1 MSCFSKEMSA
11 MRAPGIRR
19 ENLCSWLRVGL
30 TRATSSVVAGLAVAL
45 FASAVHAENAP
56 WSERI
61 ANSLLLPH
69 RTTQPEEEVSAT
81 FDAET
86 GFVLQGLE
94 AEWYNTANGEY
105 YRRAK
110 DIIDAAVQAH
120 DGSGSANQPVDAA
133 GQPGRQLLLFYR
145 VTLHENYYHSAEK
158 LRRQL
163 AASCGISAAEGQP
176 AQAGNQPA
184 KHICKAE
191 PFLAE
196 FASVFDKPQDFAP
209 LTKDFLAWDLKSNPG
224 SSGHAEKLSGADA
237 ATSEAEL
244 AAALVDTLQYYPRNE
259 PGRAQIVAILSRIAS
274 TTESELNEMG
284 NSSIHRT
291 ASPSS
296 ACLYVYALLKGVRL
310 GFLPTHFTAVAEG
323 VWNTIVKDCVHVNAN
338 GTIGLS
344 PASEDN
350 PEHATSQQS
359 AVRSS
364 RASEQHGIGVLLMAA
379 TEVDLAPTASGARGQ
394 TVMVD
399 SWYNSQQRKN
409 AADQMEYFHYKW
421 SDISDSGYSLL
432 GRMFQSRGAS
442 LETLTA
448 APTQAKL
455 RKAQFY
461 IIVSPDIPVKNPNPH
476 YMNEQDAAEIAA
488 WVHEGGVLILM
499 ENDPPN
505 ADITH
510 LNLLSDRFGIHFDDV
525 LKHHIIGEQVED
537 GRIQVEA
544 GGPLFHQAH
553 TLYMKDTCAISV
565 LGAATALLRDRGDIV
580 MAMTKYGRGTVFAA
594 VDPWLYNEY
603 TDGRRNTQIYSQ
615 FDNFAGGKE
624 VVRWLLEQ
632 RPDANSGTRKN
643 VEK

>member
-1 MSCFSKEMSA
+1 MFA
-11 MRAPGIRR
+11 LRLPGIRHI
-19 ENLCSWLRVGL
+19 NLCSRLQVGL
-30 TRATSSVVAGLAVAL
+30 TRATSCAVAGLAVAL
-45 FASAVHAENAP
+45 FAPAAYAENAA

-69 RTTQPEEEVSAT
+69 RTTQPAEGVSAA

-86 GFVLQGLE
+86 GFVVQGLE
-94 AEWYNTANGEY
+94 AEWYNTANGDY

-110 DIIDAAVQAH
+110 EIIDAVLPVR
-120 DGSGSANQPVDAA
+120 DGSGSSDQPADAA
-133 GQPGRQLLLFYR
+133 GQLGRQLLLFYR
-145 VTLHENYYHSAEK
+145 VTLHENYYHAAEK

-163 AASCGISAAEGQP
+163 ATSCGISAAEDRPVQAGQP
-176 AQAGNQPA
+176 AKP
-184 KHICKAE
+184 ICTGEA
-191 PFLAE
+191 FLAE
-196 FASVFDKPQDFAP
+196 FALVFDKPRDFAA
-209 LTKDFLAWDLKSNPG
+209 LTKDFLAWDLQSLQGLSKP
-224 SSGHAEKLSGADA
+224 AEKLSGADP

-244 AAALVDTLQYYPRNE
+244 SAALVDSLQYYPRND
-259 PGRAQIVAILSRIAS
+259 PGRAQLVAILGRIAS
-274 TTESELNEMG
+274 TVESEERRMENA
-284 NSSIHRT
+284 SSHRT
-291 ASPSS
+291 VSS
-296 ACLYVYALLKGVRL
+296 SAACLYVYALLKGVRL

-323 VWNTIVKDCVHVNAN
+323 IWNTIVKDSVHVNAS

-344 PASEDN
+344 QASDDN
-350 PEHATSQQS
+350 PEHETSQQS
-359 AVRSS
+359 AARSS
-364 RASEQHGIGVLLMAA
+364 RAREQHGIGVLLMAA
-379 TEVDLAPTASGARGQ
+379 TEVDLAQTASGARGQ

-399 SWYNSQQRKN
+399 SWYNSQQREN
-409 AADQMEYFHYKW
+409 ATGQMQYFHYKW

-432 GRMFQSRGAS
+432 GHIFQGYGAS

-448 APTQAKL
+448 APTRDKL
-455 RKAQFY
+455 RNAQFY

-476 YMNEQDAAEIAA
+476 YMNEQDAVEIAA

-525 LKHHIIGEQVED
+525 LKHHIIGEQVEE
-537 GRIQVEA
+537 GRIPVEA
-544 GGPLFHQAH
+544 GGPLFQQAH
-553 TLYMKDTCAISV
+553 TLYMKDTCTISV
-565 LGAATALLRDRGDIV
+565 RGTATALLRDRGEIV
-580 MAMTKYGRGTVFAA
+580 MAMAKYGRGTVFAV

-603 TDGRRNTQIYSQ
+603 TDGRRNPQIYGQ

-632 RPDANSGTRKN
+632 HPDMNSGIGKN

>member
-1 MSCFSKEMSA
+1 MSA
-11 MRAPGIRR
+11 MRAPGFRHDSV
-19 ENLCSWLRVGL
+19 CSWLRVGL
-30 TRATSSVVAGLAVAL
+30 TRAISCLVATLAL
-45 FASAVHAENAP
+45 SPFATADHAASAP

-69 RTTQPEEEVSAT
+69 RTTQPAEEVSAT

-94 AEWYNTANGEY
+94 AEWYNTANGDY

-110 DIIDAAVQAH
+110 EIVDAALQAPG
-120 DGSGSANQPVDAA
+120 GSGSADQPADAA
-133 GQPGRQLLLFYR
+133 AQLGRQLLFFYR
-145 VTLHENYYHSAEK
+145 VTLNESYYYAAEK

-163 AASCGISAAEGQP
+163 AASCGISAVEGQP
-176 AQAGNQPA
+176 ARAGDQPA
-184 KHICKAE
+184 KHICTAE

-196 FASVFDKPQDFAP
+196 VASVFDRPQDFAA
-209 LTKDFLAWDLKSNPG
+209 LTKDFLAWDLQNHQG
-224 SSGHAEKLSGADA
+224 RSGHAEKLSGAEA
-237 ATSEAEL
+237 ATSDAGL
-244 AAALVDTLQYYPRNE
+244 AAALVGSLEYYPRSD
-259 PGRAQIVAILSRIAS
+259 PGRAQLAAILSQIAS
-274 TTESELNEMG
+274 TTESELNKRG
-284 NSSIHRT
+284 NSSPHRT
-291 ASPSS
+291 VSPAA

-310 GFLPTHFTAVAEG
+310 GFLPNHFTAVAEEA
-323 VWNTIVKDCVHVNAN
+323 WNAIVKDGVHVYAS

-344 PASEDN
+344 QASEDN
-350 PEHATSQQS
+350 SGHETTQRPA
-359 AVRSS
+359 AGSS
-364 RASEQHGIGVLLMAA
+364 RASEQHGTGVFLMAA
-379 TEVDLAPTASGARGQ
+379 TEVDLIPTASAASGQ

-409 AADQMEYFHYKW
+409 AAEQMEYFHYKW
-421 SDISDSGYSLL
+421 SDRSDSGYSLL
-432 GRMFQSRGAS
+432 GWMFQSRGAS
-442 LETLTA
+442 LEALTA
-448 APTQAKL
+448 APTRDRL
-455 RKAQFY
+455 RGAQFY

-488 WVHEGGVLILM
+488 WVHDGGVLILM

-537 GRIQVEA
+537 GRIQVET

-553 TLYMKDTCAISV
+553 TFYMKDTCAISV
-565 LGAATALLRDRGDIV
+565 RGAATALLRDRGDIV
-580 MAMTKYGRGTVFAA
+580 MAMAKYGRGTVFAA

-603 TDGRRNTQIYSQ
+603 TDGRRNPEVYGQ
-615 FDNFAGGKE
+615 FDNFAGGTE

-632 RPDANSGTRKN
+632 RPDANSGSRKN